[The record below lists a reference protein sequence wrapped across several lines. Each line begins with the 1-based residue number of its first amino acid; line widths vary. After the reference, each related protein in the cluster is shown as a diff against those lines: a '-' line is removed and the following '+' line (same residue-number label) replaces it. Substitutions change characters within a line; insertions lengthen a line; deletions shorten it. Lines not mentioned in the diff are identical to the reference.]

1 MKALLHAPAQRLQ
14 QGVVSVI
21 ALLFLVSV
29 VVFILMQSL
38 SRSGSKALE
47 SQQYFDST
55 AALAL
60 AESGRELAV
69 ASIANA
75 VNANDTQFLTSC
87 SSYASS
93 SPIAMG
99 RGTFQYSPS
108 TTAPTSSLCPVRVT
122 GTVGQAHRT
131 LESKINLSYQVG
143 TGGYGTDITM
153 ALNNPYSV
161 PAAAVFNLAWRR
173 QGSTGASPSG
183 GQAVASACILPECGM
198 QWNLESSSGLPSVGS
213 LGTSLSVG
221 GGASVPVHQ
230 TLDTARNYA
239 EVGLILG
246 GFSVAPT
253 RIGSYSDS
261 KETANTQ
268 NQNTTSGTTTSGQA
282 KGWCNDAD
290 TLVFGVS
297 GRGDDNTA
305 AAFSSVVFN
314 TAGNPA
320 QPIPMTW
327 VSHYPNTDGSSA
339 NMFGDVFSEIWYT
352 YNPRASMTSASSSGT
367 TITVNS
373 TTGLAVGTILKV
385 LTGTGAFPA
394 YTKVASV
401 IDGTRFTVNQAPTT
415 ALSSATLCG
424 GICALFD
431 NPASAAAKTTTF
443 SLTRANSAAQQWAG
457 GFVCYS
463 GVDPNKVRR
472 VSSSQLRVQQW
483 HEVLNGE

>member
-1 MKALLHAPAQRLQ
+1 MKALLHAPTQRLQ

-47 SQQYFDST
+47 SQQYFDSV

-87 SSYASS
+87 NSYASS

-108 TTAPTSSLCPVRVT
+108 TTAPSSSLCPVRVT

-143 TGGYGTDITM
+143 TGGYGTDVNM
-153 ALNNPYSV
+153 ALNNTDSK
-161 PAAAVFNLAWRR
+161 PAVAVFNLAWRR

-213 LGTSLSVG
+213 LGTSLGVAAN
-221 GGASVPVHQ
+221 ASVPVHQ
-230 TLDTARNYA
+230 TLNSARNYV
-239 EVGLILG
+239 EVGLILVG
-246 GFSVAPT
+246 KVTQPQFKGN
-253 RIGSYSDS
+253 YSS
-261 KETANTQ
+261 NKETTNTQ
-268 NQNTTSGTTTSGQA
+268 NIEFSRGTTPNN
-282 KGWCNDAD
+282 WCANDAD

-297 GRGDDNTA
+297 GRGDDNPSA
-305 AAFSSVVFN
+305 EFSSVEFDRLG
-314 TAGNPA
+314 TQA
-320 QPIPMTW
+320 QRIPMGKPGEYKWTA
-327 VSHYPNTDGSSA
+327 HYPNTDGSSP
-339 NMFGDVFSEIWYT
+339 NTFGDVFSEIWYIH
-352 YNPRASMTSASSSGT
+352 NPYVLMTNASSSGT
-367 TITVNS
+367 TITVDS
-373 TTGLAVGTILKV
+373 TVGLSADTYIKVNTSDGIVRLKV
-385 LTGTGAFPA
+385 
-394 YTKVASV
+394 KSV
-401 IDGTRFTVNQAPTT
+401 DNDNKTFTVYTAAPPFNG
-415 ALSSATLCG
+415 ATVYG
-424 GICALFD
+424 GISALF
-431 NPASAAAKTTTF
+431 SSSETKTTF
-443 SLTRANSAAQQWAG
+443 ELRRANAAAQQWAG

-463 GVDPNKVRR
+463 GVDPSKVRR

>member
-1 MKALLHAPAQRLQ
+1 MKAFLHARAQRLQ
-14 QGVVSVI
+14 QGLVSVI

-38 SRSGSKALE
+38 SMSGSKSLE
-47 SQQYFDST
+47 TQQYFDSV

-60 AESGRELAV
+60 AEGGKEAALAG
-69 ASIANA
+69 ITQA
-75 VNANDTQFLTSC
+75 VNTDETQFLSSC
-87 SSYASS
+87 GSYASS
-93 SPIAMG
+93 SPIDLG
-99 RGTFQYSPS
+99 RGTFQYTPSS
-108 TTAPTSSLCPVRVT
+108 TTPTSTLCPIRVT

-131 LESKINLSYQVG
+131 LESRINLSFQVG
-143 TGGYGTDITM
+143 TGGYGTDIAMT
-153 ALNNPYSV
+153 LNNPYSV

-173 QGSTGASPSG
+173 QGSTGASPAG

-213 LGTSLSVG
+213 LGTSLGVAGS
-221 GGASVPVHQ
+221 ASVPVHQ

-246 GFSVAPT
+246 GFTTQPERV
-253 RIGSYSDS
+253 GSYSDN

-268 NQNTTSGTTTSGQA
+268 NQTTTSGTTTSGHA
-282 KGWCNDAD
+282 KGWCTDAD

-297 GRGDDNTA
+297 GRGDDNPA
-305 AAFSSVVFN
+305 AAFSKVVFN

-320 QPIPMTW
+320 QPIELNW
-327 VSHYPNTDGSSA
+327 VSHYPNTDGTSP

-352 YNPRASMTSASSSGT
+352 HNPRASMNTASSSGT

-385 LTGTGAFPA
+385 LSGTGALPA
-394 YTKVASV
+394 YTKVATVVDS
-401 IDGTRFTVNQAPTT
+401 THFTVNQAPTT
-415 ALSSATLCG
+415 ALSNATLCG

-443 SLTRANSAAQQWAG
+443 SLTRANAAAQQWAG
-457 GFVCYS
+457 GFVCYR
-463 GVDPNKVRR
+463 GVDPTKVRR
-472 VSSSQLRVQQW
+472 VASSHLRVQQW